1 MSRLQVIGLLSLAAL
16 FAAVPALAQSS
27 QKVWRVGVLTTGSAG
42 PAFESF
48 RTQTLPELAK
58 QGFVEGKNLIV
69 DFRAGTQ
76 EQLPER
82 ARELV
87 GTGPDAVIAVS
98 VWAIRAVQQAS
109 RSIPI
114 IAAFSGEDPVAAGFA
129 ASLARPGGQVTGI
142 VVLAPE
148 LSAKRLQVL
157 HDAVPI
163 AKRIAVLARSAQL
176 DGPSIAET
184 EKAAERSG
192 LNLSKFYAPSPAN
205 YASVFTVMREGGM
218 QALVTEPAPE
228 FATNAAAL
236 ASLALQSHLP
246 TVCEWD
252 WMARDGCLLGYGA
265 DMDELRRRTADYVVQ
280 IFHGISPGNLP
291 MEQPTHFKF
300 AINLRTAKD
309 LRLMIPPAILA
320 RADEVIE

>member
-1 MSRLQVIGLLSLAAL
+1 MSRLQVVAFLLVAL
-16 FAAVPALAQSS
+16 LDTSHALAQSS
-27 QKVWRVGVLTTGSAG
+27 QKTWRLGVLTTGSAG
-42 PAFESF
+42 RAFESF
-48 RTQTLPELAK
+48 RSQTFPQLAK
-58 QGFVEGKNLIV
+58 QGFVEGKNLVV
-69 DFRAGTQ
+69 DIRTGTQ
-76 EQLPER
+76 EELPGL

-114 IAAFSGEDPVAAGFA
+114 IASFTGEDPVAAGFA
-129 ASLARPGGQVTGI
+129 ASLARPAGQVTGI
-142 VVLAPE
+142 VMLAPE

-157 HDAVPI
+157 HDAIPM
-163 AKRIAVLARSAQL
+163 AKRMAVLARSPEL
-176 DGPSIAET
+176 DRPSIAET

-192 LNLSKFYAPSPAN
+192 LDLMKFYSPTPAKYAPA
-205 YASVFTVMREGGM
+205 FTAMSEAGVE
-218 QALVTEPAPE
+218 ALAIESAPE
-228 FATNAAAL
+228 FATNAAML

-252 WMARDGCLLGYGA
+252 WMARDGCLLGYGP

-280 IFHGISPGNLP
+280 IFHGASPGNLP

-300 AINLRTAKD
+300 AINLQTAKD
-309 LRLMIPPAILA
+309 LRLTIPPAMLA